1 MDENP
6 LGTLHLGSHE
16 RRSCATHRP
25 TGRGSSNRVV
35 PTRVLPSLAPRL
47 STHGVQASLN
57 AHDLISSS
65 AVAPTVGHYSAG
77 VRSRTALVTADVAPT
92 QVVQVEIRRG
102 GEQTT
107 VHLVQVQVRGECPP
121 AVAL

>member
-6 LGTLHLGSHE
+6 LGMHLGSHE

-35 PTRVLPSLAPRL
+35 PTRFLPSLAPRL
-47 STHGVQASLN
+47 STHGVQASSN

-77 VRSRTALVTADVAPT
+77 VRSRTALVMADEAPT
-92 QVVQVEIRRG
+92 QVVQAEIRRG

-107 VHLVQVQVRGECPP
+107 VHLVQVRGECPP

>member
-47 STHGVQASLN
+47 STHGVQASSN

-65 AVAPTVGHYSAG
+65 ALAPTVGHYSAG

-107 VHLVQVQVRGECPP
+107 VHLVQVQVRRECPP

>member
-35 PTRVLPSLAPRL
+35 PTRFLPTLAPRL

-65 AVAPTVGHYSAG
+65 ALAPTVGHYTTQQ
-77 VRSRTALVTADVAPT
+77 VFAPAP
-92 QVVQVEIRRG
+92 
-102 GEQTT
+102 
-107 VHLVQVQVRGECPP
+107 HW
-121 AVAL
+121 